1 MQKKDCFY
9 LGKVIKKFSFKG
21 ELVIKLDT
29 DEPELYHELEFVY
42 VEKGNKLIPF
52 FIETCSFP
60 KADIMRVQFEDV
72 YTEAD
77 ADILVKCGVYL
88 PLKFLPKLTE
98 DQFYYHEI
106 TGFELE
112 DSRFG
117 KVGTITR
124 IDDSTAQPLF
134 VIDHK
139 GREILIPMV
148 SEFIRE
154 IDKENKRVTV
164 ETPQGLIEMN
174 LE

>member
-29 DEPELYHELEFVY
+29 DEPELYHDLEFVY

-52 FIETCSFP
+52 FIEICSFP

-77 ADILVKCGVYL
+77 ADALVKCPVYL
-88 PLKFLPKLTE
+88 PLKFLPKLTG

-106 TGFELE
+106 TGYEIE
-112 DSRFG
+112 DKRFG
-117 KVGTITR
+117 KVGSIIR
-124 IDDSTAQPLF
+124 IDDSSAQPLF
-134 VIDHK
+134 VVDHQ

-148 SEFIRE
+148 SEFILE
-154 IDKENKRVTV
+154 IDKVNKKVSV
-164 ETPQGLIEMN
+164 ETPPGLIEMN